1 MSRPLLELRNVS
13 KLFAGR
19 RRSQRGLTQAPA
31 VDRVS
36 LGIGAGESVGIAGE
50 SGSGKTTLAWMILQ
64 LLPVT
69 SGQILF
75 DGEALADAS
84 DEALMRYRRDVQ
96 AVFQDSASALNPR
109 MRVRDLIAEPLI
121 VQQSSVNRAEVDFR
135 IDELLGR
142 VALPLGMRD
151 CFPHELSG
159 GQKQR
164 VALARSLIVYPRML
178 VLDEPVSALDVS
190 VRSQVLNLL
199 LDLQEERRLAYVMI
213 SHDLAIL
220 RHVTTR
226 VVVMYLG
233 RVVEL
238 GPTEEVLFS
247 PQHPYT
253 RALVAASPTLVVN
266 KLKSPILADRESV
279 NAESS
284 GCQFAPRCP
293 LAERKCHQSAPELA
307 AVGEATDRTHLAA
320 CHLTGLQRI

>member
-1 MSRPLLELRNVS
+1 MKRALLELRNVS
-13 KLFAGR
+13 QLFAGR

-36 LGIGAGESVGIAGE
+36 LEIGAGESVGIAGE
-50 SGSGKTTLAWMILQ
+50 SGSGKTTLARMALR
-64 LLPVT
+64 LLPPT

-75 DGEALADAS
+75 DGEDIANAS
-84 DEALMRYRRDVQ
+84 DETLMRYRRDVQ
-96 AVFQDSASALNPR
+96 AVFQDSVSALNPR

-121 VQQSSVNRAEVDFR
+121 VQQSSVGRAEVDFR
-135 IDELLGR
+135 IDELLDR
-142 VALPLGMRD
+142 VGLPLGMRD

-164 VALARSLIVYPRML
+164 VALARALIVRPRML

-199 LDLQEERRLAYVMI
+199 LDLQEERRLAYLMI
-213 SHDLAIL
+213 AHDLAIL

-233 RVVEL
+233 RVVESGL
-238 GPTEEVLFS
+238 TEEVLFS

-253 RALVAASPTLVVN
+253 RALVAASPKLAVN
-266 KLKSPILADRESV
+266 KRESPPIVDRESV
-279 NAESS
+279 DAESS

-293 LAERKCHQSAPELA
+293 LAARQCHESAPELA
-307 AVGEATDRTHLAA
+307 AVGEATDRIHFAA
-320 CHLTGLQRI
+320 CHFTGRQGI